1 MLPASHPPGG
11 PRCNR
16 RLNRAQSP
24 KVGDRVQYLGL
35 SSWAEHLQVTGTV
48 TAVHGPV
55 SRTKNS
61 PYGRRTI
68 VTLPDLTEHDAGDP
82 PDDPDEYRWFVVFK
96 PDRPIPRG
104 WPYAGEAEFE
114 SRVGDLQKLDD

>member
-16 RLNRAQSP
+16 RLNRAQKSKGGRPSTISRLIKLGRAPSGHWSRNRSP
-24 KVGDRVQYLGL
+24 WTSK
-35 SSWAEHLQVTGTV
+35 SNE
-48 TAVHGPV
+48 
-55 SRTKNS
+55 KS

-82 PDDPDEYRWFVVFK
+82 PDDPDEYRWFVMFK